1 MSEFELSTLAV
12 LALLLFAVG
21 AYSYWQVHRAQKAQE
36 ARKAE
41 LAELAVEPPSQHRYP
56 AYVPE
61 QEPLP
66 ETWPSAPAS
75 VQSEPTNHP
84 AIEFHA
90 EMPEASVVQPT
101 PAVQT
106 VSVTAK
112 PDDEQVEP
120 SMATGLEDEP
130 LGDGAFEGGTFE
142 GGTFDSGTFEGNAET
157 TEQNTAQP
165 IAQDIVHDTA
175 EEGVEKIAHEV
186 RDNAVTTVETSEV
199 IDEEA
204 PLTSNPTDM
213 RLESERVQTALDK
226 MTAQAPQ
233 DSAQNP
239 LEPSAEAVVP
249 NAPMALARAPQ
260 DDNVSAVEPAKSA
273 VPDASPVTTATETEA
288 VRSDA
293 AAPVSTPDEIMSAII
308 AEPPTTGKT
317 VPVTFDLDD
326 EEEKERIAQRI
337 TAQEMKRRATWE
349 VFAPFARFEHWL
361 HTAHPQGVDPIRAID
376 AEIVITVNQPKTAED
391 IERALYDLRL
401 DTPLPMRLYGARAGQ
416 ISLESGAK
424 RMWQDLQ
431 AGAPYCAIKL
441 TLQLAN
447 RSHHA
452 QEELIQRWF
461 GLAEALR
468 KRVAGHIDGLPD
480 VYELSDYAQFLHAL
494 ARRVGQPIILQLHK
508 DNGLWPAYEV
518 HQQLTACGAVLSERG
533 IYVARSER
541 NTPVYA
547 VMNDVNNPRAQD
559 FLRSQMAV
567 MYVHTLSF
575 CVELARIELRL
586 DDSADADAKPLE
598 PIQRLINDMKAVADA
613 LGAQWQ
619 NHVGEEI
626 SVDELEKIAHLQTR
640 IFVRQL
646 SELGLPVGAL
656 MTKRLLL
663 G

>member
-41 LAELAVEPPSQHRYP
+41 LAEFAVEPPSQHRYP

-75 VQSEPTNHP
+75 VQSEPTDSP
-84 AIEFHA
+84 AIEYHA
-90 EMPEASVVQPT
+90 ET
-101 PAVQT
+101 PAAAAVNPVAQSIQSTLSAAEVESEQPETPVTAELEEETLGDHAEISVQT
-106 VSVTAK
+106 T
-112 PDDEQVEP
+112 PDAAHEATHKTEEKIVVE
-120 SMATGLEDEP
+120 LEESTH
-130 LGDGAFEGGTFE
+130 E
-142 GGTFDSGTFEGNAET
+142 
-157 TEQNTAQP
+157 
-165 IAQDIVHDTA
+165 A
-175 EEGVEKIAHEV
+175 EENDVATISA
-186 RDNAVTTVETSEV
+186 SV
-199 IDEEA
+199 IDEEL
-204 PLTSNPTDM
+204 PLTDSTADM
-213 RLESERVQTALDK
+213 RLESERVQAALDK
-226 MTAQAPQ
+226 MTAATITTATEE
-233 DSAQNP
+233 SVQNP
-239 LEPSAEAVVP
+239 MENAGAPSADSESDSPSV
-249 NAPMALARAPQ
+249 PMALAQEPHVEEVAS
-260 DDNVSAVEPAKSA
+260 VAVLE
-273 VPDASPVTTATETEA
+273 SPATELARAT
-288 VRSDA
+288 A
-293 AAPVSTPDEIMSAII
+293 ATTPDDIMSAII

-361 HTAHPQGVDPIRAID
+361 NTAHPQGVDPIRAID

-416 ISLESGAK
+416 ISLESGSK
-424 RMWQDLQ
+424 RVWQDLQ
-431 AGAPYCAIKL
+431 AGAPYSAIKL

-447 RSHHA
+447 RSHYA
-452 QEELIQRWF
+452 QEEVIQRWF
-461 GLAEALR
+461 GLAEAVR
-468 KRVAGHIDGLPD
+468 KRLAGHIDTLPD

-508 DNGLWPAYEV
+508 ENGLWPAYEV

-533 IYVARSER
+533 IYVARSESSGR

-586 DDSADADAKPLE
+586 DEGTDAQPLE
-598 PIQRLINDMKAVADA
+598 PIQRLISDMKFVADA
-613 LGAQWQ
+613 LDAQWQ

>member
-101 PAVQT
+101 PAIQT

-112 PDDEQVEP
+112 PGDEQVEP
-120 SMATGLEDEP
+120 SMAAGLEDEP
-130 LGDGAFEGGTFE
+130 LGDGTFE

-157 TEQNTAQP
+157 
-165 IAQDIVHDTA
+165 IAQDTT
-175 EEGVEKIAHEV
+175 EEGVEKTAHDV
-186 RDNAVTTVETSEV
+186 RENTVTTAEAPEV
-199 IDEEA
+199 IDEEP
-204 PLTSNPTDM
+204 PLACHPTDM
-213 RLESERVQTALDK
+213 PAESERVQVALDK
-226 MTAQAPQ
+226 MAADAPQ
-233 DSAQNP
+233 DSAHNAMPNSAQNP
-239 LEPSAEAVVP
+239 LEPSAEAVVS
-249 NAPMALARAPQ
+249 NAPMALAHAPQ
-260 DDNVSAVEPAKSA
+260 DDNLSAVELAKSP
-273 VPDASPVTTATETEA
+273 VSEASPVTIATETET

-308 AEPPTTGKT
+308 AEPPTAGKT

-598 PIQRLINDMKAVADA
+598 PIQRLISDMKTVADA

>member
-1 MSEFELSTLAV
+1 MQTTPDAAHEATHEVAHPSAEKI
-12 LALLLFAVG
+12 VG
-21 AYSYWQVHRAQKAQE
+21 ALE
-36 ARKAE
+36 E
-41 LAELAVEPPSQHRYP
+41 P
-56 AYVPE
+56 AYEVDEAP
-61 QEPLP
+61 PL
-66 ETWPSAPAS
+66 T
-75 VQSEPTNHP
+75 
-84 AIEFHA
+84 
-90 EMPEASVVQPT
+90 
-101 PAVQT
+101 
-106 VSVTAK
+106 
-112 PDDEQVEP
+112 D
-120 SMATGLEDEP
+120 
-130 LGDGAFEGGTFE
+130 
-142 GGTFDSGTFEGNAET
+142 
-157 TEQNTAQP
+157 NTA
-165 IAQDIVHDTA
+165 DV
-175 EEGVEKIAHEV
+175 
-186 RDNAVTTVETSEV
+186 
-199 IDEEA
+199 
-204 PLTSNPTDM
+204 
-213 RLESERVQTALDK
+213 RLESERVQAALDK
-226 MTAQAPQ
+226 MTAATIIPTATAATEE
-233 DSAQNP
+233 SVQNP
-239 LEPSAEAVVP
+239 MENAGAASADSEPDSP
-249 NAPMALARAPQ
+249 SAPMALAQEPYVEEVAQVVLSESP
-260 DDNVSAVEPAKSA
+260 ATEPAR
-273 VPDASPVTTATETEA
+273 VMTAT
-288 VRSDA
+288 A
-293 AAPVSTPDEIMSAII
+293 ATTPDEIMSAII

-361 HTAHPQGVDPIRAID
+361 NTAHPQGVDPIRAID

-416 ISLESGAK
+416 ISLESGSK
-424 RMWQDLQ
+424 RVWQDLQ
-431 AGAPYCAIKL
+431 AGAPYSAIKL

-447 RSHHA
+447 RSHYA
-452 QEELIQRWF
+452 QEEVIQRWF
-461 GLAEALR
+461 GLAEAVR
-468 KRVAGHIDGLPD
+468 KRLAGHIDTLPD

-508 DNGLWPAYEV
+508 ENGLWPAYEV

-533 IYVARSER
+533 IYVARSESSGR

-586 DDSADADAKPLE
+586 DEGTDAQPLE
-598 PIQRLINDMKAVADA
+598 PIQRLISDMKFVADA
-613 LGAQWQ
+613 LDAQWQ

-626 SVDELEKIAHLQTR
+626 SVDELKKIAHLQTR

>member
-75 VQSEPTNHP
+75 VQSEPADSP
-84 AIEFHA
+84 AIEYHA
-90 EMPEASVVQPT
+90 ET
-101 PAVQT
+101 PAAAAVNPVAQSIQST
-106 VSVTAK
+106 LSVAEVESAQPESSVTAEPEEETLDDYAEISVQMT
-112 PDDEQVEP
+112 PDAAHEATDKTEEKIVVE
-120 SMATGLEDEP
+120 LEESTH
-130 LGDGAFEGGTFE
+130 E
-142 GGTFDSGTFEGNAET
+142 
-157 TEQNTAQP
+157 
-165 IAQDIVHDTA
+165 A
-175 EEGVEKIAHEV
+175 EENDVATIPA
-186 RDNAVTTVETSEV
+186 SV
-199 IDEEA
+199 IDEEP
-204 PLTSNPTDM
+204 PLTDSTADM
-213 RLESERVQTALDK
+213 RLESERVQAALDK
-226 MTAQAPQ
+226 MTAAATTEESIQSPMEHAG
-233 DSAQNP
+233 A
-239 LEPSAEAVVP
+239 PSADSESDSPSV
-249 NAPMALARAPQ
+249 PMALAQEPHVEEVAP
-260 DDNVSAVEPAKSA
+260 VALSESPATEPARA
-273 VPDASPVTTATETEA
+273 TAAT
-288 VRSDA
+288 
-293 AAPVSTPDEIMSAII
+293 TPDDIMSAII

-361 HTAHPQGVDPIRAID
+361 NTAHPQGVDPIRAID

-416 ISLESGAK
+416 ISLESGSK
-424 RMWQDLQ
+424 RVWQDLQ
-431 AGAPYCAIKL
+431 AGAPYSAIKL

-447 RSHHA
+447 RSHYA
-452 QEELIQRWF
+452 QEEVIQRWF
-461 GLAEALR
+461 GLAEAVR
-468 KRVAGHIDGLPD
+468 KRLAGHIDTLPD

-508 DNGLWPAYEV
+508 ENGLWPAYEV

-533 IYVARSER
+533 IYVARSESSGR

-586 DDSADADAKPLE
+586 DEGTDAQPLE
-598 PIQRLINDMKAVADA
+598 PIQRLISDMKFVADA
-613 LGAQWQ
+613 LDAQWQ

-626 SVDELEKIAHLQTR
+626 SVDELKKIAHLQTR

>member
-41 LAELAVEPPSQHRYP
+41 LAEFAVEPPSQHRYP

-75 VQSEPTNHP
+75 VQSEPADSP
-84 AIEFHA
+84 AIEYHA
-90 EMPEASVVQPT
+90 ET
-101 PAVQT
+101 PAAAAVNPVAQSIQST
-106 VSVTAK
+106 LSVAEVESAQPESSVTAEPEEETLDDYAEISVQMT
-112 PDDEQVEP
+112 PDAAHEATDKTEEKIVVE
-120 SMATGLEDEP
+120 LEESTH
-130 LGDGAFEGGTFE
+130 E
-142 GGTFDSGTFEGNAET
+142 
-157 TEQNTAQP
+157 
-165 IAQDIVHDTA
+165 A
-175 EEGVEKIAHEV
+175 EENDVATIPA
-186 RDNAVTTVETSEV
+186 SV
-199 IDEEA
+199 IDEEP
-204 PLTSNPTDM
+204 PLTDSTADM
-213 RLESERVQTALDK
+213 RLESERVQAALDK
-226 MTAQAPQ
+226 MTAAATTEN
-233 DSAQNP
+233 SVQNP
-239 LEPSAEAVVP
+239 MEHAGAPSADSESDSP
-249 NAPMALARAPQ
+249 SAPMALAQEPHVEEVAP
-260 DDNVSAVEPAKSA
+260 VALSESPATEPARA
-273 VPDASPVTTATETEA
+273 TAAT
-288 VRSDA
+288 
-293 AAPVSTPDEIMSAII
+293 TPDEIMSAII

-361 HTAHPQGVDPIRAID
+361 NTAHPQGVDPIRAID

-416 ISLESGAK
+416 ISLESGSK
-424 RMWQDLQ
+424 RVWQDLQ
-431 AGAPYCAIKL
+431 AGAPYSAIKL

-447 RSHHA
+447 RSHYA
-452 QEELIQRWF
+452 QEEVIQRWF

-468 KRVAGHIDGLPD
+468 KRLAGHIDTLPD

-508 DNGLWPAYEV
+508 ENGLWPAYEV

-586 DDSADADAKPLE
+586 DEGTDAQPLE
-598 PIQRLINDMKAVADA
+598 PIQRLISDMKFVADA
-613 LGAQWQ
+613 LDARWQ

>member
-41 LAELAVEPPSQHRYP
+41 LAEFAVEPPSQHRYP

-75 VQSEPTNHP
+75 VQSEPADSP
-84 AIEFHA
+84 AIEYHA
-90 EMPEASVVQPT
+90 ET
-101 PAVQT
+101 PAAAAVNPVAQSIQST
-106 VSVTAK
+106 LSVAEVESAQPESSVTAEPEEETLDDYAEISVQMT
-112 PDDEQVEP
+112 PDAAHEATDKTEEKIVVE
-120 SMATGLEDEP
+120 LEESTH
-130 LGDGAFEGGTFE
+130 E
-142 GGTFDSGTFEGNAET
+142 
-157 TEQNTAQP
+157 
-165 IAQDIVHDTA
+165 A
-175 EEGVEKIAHEV
+175 EENDVATIPA
-186 RDNAVTTVETSEV
+186 SV
-199 IDEEA
+199 IDEEP
-204 PLTSNPTDM
+204 PLTDSTADM
-213 RLESERVQTALDK
+213 RLESERVQAALDK
-226 MTAQAPQ
+226 MTAAATTEN
-233 DSAQNP
+233 SVQNP
-239 LEPSAEAVVP
+239 MEHAGAPSADSESDSP
-249 NAPMALARAPQ
+249 SAPMALAQEPHVEEVAP
-260 DDNVSAVEPAKSA
+260 VALSESPATEPARA
-273 VPDASPVTTATETEA
+273 TAAT
-288 VRSDA
+288 
-293 AAPVSTPDEIMSAII
+293 TPDDIMSAII

-361 HTAHPQGVDPIRAID
+361 NTAHPQGVDPIRAID

-416 ISLESGAK
+416 ISLESGSK
-424 RMWQDLQ
+424 RVWQDLQ
-431 AGAPYCAIKL
+431 AGAPYSAIKL

-447 RSHHA
+447 RSHYA
-452 QEELIQRWF
+452 QEEVIQRWF

-468 KRVAGHIDGLPD
+468 KRLAGHIDTLPD

-508 DNGLWPAYEV
+508 ENGLWPAYEV

-586 DDSADADAKPLE
+586 DEGTDAQPLE
-598 PIQRLINDMKAVADA
+598 PIQRLISDMKFVADA
-613 LGAQWQ
+613 LDARWQ

>member
-36 ARKAE
+36 ARQAE

-90 EMPEASVVQPT
+90 EMPEASVVQAT

-112 PDDEQVEP
+112 SENEQVEP
-120 SMATGLEDEP
+120 SMAAG
-130 LGDGAFEGGTFE
+130 LGDEALGEGALE

-165 IAQDIVHDTA
+165 IVQDIAHDTA
-175 EEGVEKIAHEV
+175 EEAVEKTVHEV
-186 RDNAVTTVETSEV
+186 RENAVATAEAPEV
-199 IDEEA
+199 IDAE
-204 PLTSNPTDM
+204 PSLTSHPTDM
-213 RLESERVQTALDK
+213 PSESERVQTALDK
-226 MTAQAPQ
+226 MVAH
-233 DSAQNP
+233 NP

-260 DDNVSAVEPAKSA
+260 DDNLSAVELAKSA
-273 VPDASPVTTATETEA
+273 VPDASPVTTATETET

-308 AEPPTTGKT
+308 AEPAITGKT

-598 PIQRLINDMKAVADA
+598 PIQRLISDMKTVADA

>member
-101 PAVQT
+101 PAVQA

-120 SMATGLEDEP
+120 SMAAGREDEP
-130 LGDGAFEGGTFE
+130 LGEGA
-142 GGTFDSGTFEGNAET
+142 FEGNAET
-157 TEQNTAQP
+157 
-165 IAQDIVHDTA
+165 IAQDIVQDTT
-175 EEGVEKIAHEV
+175 EECMEKTAHEV
-186 RDNAVTTVETSEV
+186 RDNAVTTVEVPEV
-199 IDEEA
+199 IDEEP
-204 PLTSNPTDM
+204 PLTSHPTDM
-213 RLESERVQTALDK
+213 PAESERVQTALDK
-226 MTAQAPQ
+226 MAVDAPQ
-233 DSAQNP
+233 DSAHNAMPNLAQNP
-239 LEPSAEAVVP
+239 LEQSAEAVVP

-260 DDNVSAVEPAKSA
+260 DDNLSAVELTKSA
-273 VPDASPVTTATETEA
+273 VSEASPVTIATETEA
-288 VRSDA
+288 LRSDA
-293 AAPVSTPDEIMSAII
+293 VAPVSTPDEIMSAII
-308 AEPPTTGKT
+308 AEPPTAGKT

-598 PIQRLINDMKAVADA
+598 PIQRLISDMKTVADA

>member
-36 ARKAE
+36 ARQAE

-75 VQSEPTNHP
+75 VQSEPTDSPMNSP
-84 AIEFHA
+84 AIEYHVETPA
-90 EMPEASVVQPT
+90 AATVNPVVQPIPST
-101 PAVQT
+101 LSPATVENEQPESPVTAELEEETLDNHAEISVQT
-106 VSVTAK
+106 TPEVAHEATHEVAHPSAEKIVGALEE
-112 PDDEQVEP
+112 PAYEVDEAP
-120 SMATGLEDEP
+120 P
-130 LGDGAFEGGTFE
+130 LTD
-142 GGTFDSGTFEGNAET
+142 
-157 TEQNTAQP
+157 NTA
-165 IAQDIVHDTA
+165 DV
-175 EEGVEKIAHEV
+175 
-186 RDNAVTTVETSEV
+186 
-199 IDEEA
+199 
-204 PLTSNPTDM
+204 
-213 RLESERVQTALDK
+213 RLESERVQAALDK
-226 MTAQAPQ
+226 MTAATIIPTATAATEE
-233 DSAQNP
+233 SVQNP
-239 LEPSAEAVVP
+239 MENAGAASADSEPDSP
-249 NAPMALARAPQ
+249 SAPMALAQEPYVEEVAQVVLSESP
-260 DDNVSAVEPAKSA
+260 ATEPAR
-273 VPDASPVTTATETEA
+273 VMTAT
-288 VRSDA
+288 A
-293 AAPVSTPDEIMSAII
+293 ATTPDEIMSAII

-361 HTAHPQGVDPIRAID
+361 NTAHPQGVDPIRAID

-416 ISLESGAK
+416 ISLESGSK
-424 RMWQDLQ
+424 RVWQDLQ
-431 AGAPYCAIKL
+431 AGAPYSAIKL

-447 RSHHA
+447 RSHYA
-452 QEELIQRWF
+452 QEEVIQRWF
-461 GLAEALR
+461 GLAEAVR
-468 KRVAGHIDGLPD
+468 KRLAGHIDTLPD

-508 DNGLWPAYEV
+508 ENGLWPAYEV

-533 IYVARSER
+533 IYVARSESSGR

-586 DDSADADAKPLE
+586 DEGADAQPLE
-598 PIQRLINDMKAVADA
+598 PIQRLISDMKFVADA
-613 LGAQWQ
+613 LDAQWQ

>member
-41 LAELAVEPPSQHRYP
+41 LAEFAVEPPSQHRYP

-75 VQSEPTNHP
+75 VQSEPADSP
-84 AIEFHA
+84 AIEYHA
-90 EMPEASVVQPT
+90 ET
-101 PAVQT
+101 PAAAAVNPVAQSIQST
-106 VSVTAK
+106 LSVAEVESAQPESSVTAEPEEETLDDYAEISVQMT
-112 PDDEQVEP
+112 PDAAHEATDKTEEKIVVE
-120 SMATGLEDEP
+120 LEESTH
-130 LGDGAFEGGTFE
+130 E
-142 GGTFDSGTFEGNAET
+142 
-157 TEQNTAQP
+157 
-165 IAQDIVHDTA
+165 A
-175 EEGVEKIAHEV
+175 EENDVATIPA
-186 RDNAVTTVETSEV
+186 SV
-199 IDEEA
+199 IDEEP
-204 PLTSNPTDM
+204 PLTDSTADM
-213 RLESERVQTALDK
+213 RLESERVQAALDK
-226 MTAQAPQ
+226 MTAAATTEN
-233 DSAQNP
+233 SVQNP
-239 LEPSAEAVVP
+239 MEHAGAPSADSESDSP
-249 NAPMALARAPQ
+249 SAPMALAQEPHVEEVAP
-260 DDNVSAVEPAKSA
+260 VALSESPATEPARA
-273 VPDASPVTTATETEA
+273 TAAT
-288 VRSDA
+288 
-293 AAPVSTPDEIMSAII
+293 TPDDIMSAII

-361 HTAHPQGVDPIRAID
+361 NTAHPQGVDPIRAID

-416 ISLESGAK
+416 ISLESGSK
-424 RMWQDLQ
+424 RVWQDLQ
-431 AGAPYCAIKL
+431 AGAPYSAIKL

-447 RSHHA
+447 RSHYA
-452 QEELIQRWF
+452 QEEVIQRWF
-461 GLAEALR
+461 GLAEAVR
-468 KRVAGHIDGLPD
+468 KRLAGHIDTLPD

-508 DNGLWPAYEV
+508 ENGLWPAYEV

-533 IYVARSER
+533 IYVARSESSGR

-586 DDSADADAKPLE
+586 DEGTDAQPLE
-598 PIQRLINDMKAVADA
+598 PIQRLISDMKFVADA
-613 LGAQWQ
+613 LDAQWQ

-626 SVDELEKIAHLQTR
+626 SVDELKKIAHLQTR

>member
-41 LAELAVEPPSQHRYP
+41 LAEFAVEPPSQHRYP

-75 VQSEPTNHP
+75 VQSEPADSP
-84 AIEFHA
+84 AIEYHA
-90 EMPEASVVQPT
+90 ET
-101 PAVQT
+101 PAAAAVNPVAQSIQST
-106 VSVTAK
+106 LSVAEVESAQPESSVTAEPEEETLDDYAEISVQMT
-112 PDDEQVEP
+112 PDAAHEATDKTEEKIVVE
-120 SMATGLEDEP
+120 LEESTH
-130 LGDGAFEGGTFE
+130 E
-142 GGTFDSGTFEGNAET
+142 
-157 TEQNTAQP
+157 
-165 IAQDIVHDTA
+165 A
-175 EEGVEKIAHEV
+175 EENDVATIPA
-186 RDNAVTTVETSEV
+186 SV
-199 IDEEA
+199 IDEEP
-204 PLTSNPTDM
+204 PLTDSTADM
-213 RLESERVQTALDK
+213 RLESERVQAALDK
-226 MTAQAPQ
+226 MTAAATTEN
-233 DSAQNP
+233 SVQNP
-239 LEPSAEAVVP
+239 MEHAGAPSADSESDSP
-249 NAPMALARAPQ
+249 SAPMALAQEPHVEEVAP
-260 DDNVSAVEPAKSA
+260 VALSESPATEPARA
-273 VPDASPVTTATETEA
+273 TAAT
-288 VRSDA
+288 
-293 AAPVSTPDEIMSAII
+293 TPDDIMSAII

-361 HTAHPQGVDPIRAID
+361 NTAHPQGVDPIRAID

-416 ISLESGAK
+416 ISLESGSK
-424 RMWQDLQ
+424 RVWQDLQ
-431 AGAPYCAIKL
+431 AGAPYSAIKL

-447 RSHHA
+447 RSHYA
-452 QEELIQRWF
+452 QEEVIQRWF

-468 KRVAGHIDGLPD
+468 KRLAGHIDTLPD

-508 DNGLWPAYEV
+508 ENGLWPAYEV

-586 DDSADADAKPLE
+586 DEGTDAQPLE
-598 PIQRLINDMKAVADA
+598 PIQRLISDMKFVADA
-613 LGAQWQ
+613 LDAQWQ

-646 SELGLPVGAL
+646 SELGLPVGVL

>member
-41 LAELAVEPPSQHRYP
+41 LAEFAVEPPSQHRYP

-75 VQSEPTNHP
+75 VQSEPADSP
-84 AIEFHA
+84 AIEYHA
-90 EMPEASVVQPT
+90 ET
-101 PAVQT
+101 PAAAAVNPVAQSIQST
-106 VSVTAK
+106 LSVAEVESAQPESSVTAEPEEETLDDYAEISVQMT
-112 PDDEQVEP
+112 PDAAHEATDKTEEKIVVE
-120 SMATGLEDEP
+120 LEESTH
-130 LGDGAFEGGTFE
+130 E
-142 GGTFDSGTFEGNAET
+142 
-157 TEQNTAQP
+157 
-165 IAQDIVHDTA
+165 A
-175 EEGVEKIAHEV
+175 EENDVATIPA
-186 RDNAVTTVETSEV
+186 SV
-199 IDEEA
+199 IDEEP
-204 PLTSNPTDM
+204 PLTDSTADM
-213 RLESERVQTALDK
+213 RLESERVQAALDK
-226 MTAQAPQ
+226 MTAAATTEN
-233 DSAQNP
+233 SVQNP
-239 LEPSAEAVVP
+239 MEHAGAPSADSESDSP
-249 NAPMALARAPQ
+249 SAPMALAQEPHVEEVAS
-260 DDNVSAVEPAKSA
+260 VAVLE
-273 VPDASPVTTATETEA
+273 SPATELARAT
-288 VRSDA
+288 A
-293 AAPVSTPDEIMSAII
+293 ATTPDDIMSAII

-361 HTAHPQGVDPIRAID
+361 NTAHPQGVDPIRAID

-416 ISLESGAK
+416 ISLESGSK
-424 RMWQDLQ
+424 RVWQDLQ
-431 AGAPYCAIKL
+431 AGAPYSAIKL

-447 RSHHA
+447 RSHYA
-452 QEELIQRWF
+452 QEEVIQRWF

-468 KRVAGHIDGLPD
+468 KRLAGHIDTLPD

-508 DNGLWPAYEV
+508 ENGLWPAYEV

-586 DDSADADAKPLE
+586 DEGTDAQPLE
-598 PIQRLINDMKAVADA
+598 PIQRLISDMKFVADA
-613 LGAQWQ
+613 LDARWQ

>member
-36 ARKAE
+36 ARQAE

-75 VQSEPTNHP
+75 VQSEPTDSPMNSP
-84 AIEFHA
+84 AIEYHVETPA
-90 EMPEASVVQPT
+90 AATVNPVVQPIQST
-101 PAVQT
+101 LSPAT
-106 VSVTAK
+106 VENEQPESPVTAEPEEETLDDYAEISVQMT
-112 PDDEQVEP
+112 PDAAHEATDKTEEKIVVE
-120 SMATGLEDEP
+120 LEESTH
-130 LGDGAFEGGTFE
+130 E
-142 GGTFDSGTFEGNAET
+142 
-157 TEQNTAQP
+157 
-165 IAQDIVHDTA
+165 A
-175 EEGVEKIAHEV
+175 EENDVATIPA
-186 RDNAVTTVETSEV
+186 SV
-199 IDEEA
+199 IDEEP
-204 PLTSNPTDM
+204 PLTDSTADM
-213 RLESERVQTALDK
+213 RLESERVQAALDK
-226 MTAQAPQ
+226 MTAAATTEN
-233 DSAQNP
+233 SVQNP
-239 LEPSAEAVVP
+239 MEHAGAPSADSESDSP
-249 NAPMALARAPQ
+249 SAPMALAQEPHVEEVAP
-260 DDNVSAVEPAKSA
+260 VALSESPATEPARA
-273 VPDASPVTTATETEA
+273 TAAT
-288 VRSDA
+288 
-293 AAPVSTPDEIMSAII
+293 TPDDIMSAII

-361 HTAHPQGVDPIRAID
+361 NTAHPQGVDPIRAID

-416 ISLESGAK
+416 ISLESGSK
-424 RMWQDLQ
+424 RVWQDLQ
-431 AGAPYCAIKL
+431 AGAPYSAIKL

-447 RSHHA
+447 RSHYA
-452 QEELIQRWF
+452 QEEVIQRWF
-461 GLAEALR
+461 GLAEAVR
-468 KRVAGHIDGLPD
+468 KRLAGHIDTLPD

-508 DNGLWPAYEV
+508 ENGLWPAYEV

-533 IYVARSER
+533 IYVARSESSGR

-586 DDSADADAKPLE
+586 DEGTDAQPLE
-598 PIQRLINDMKAVADA
+598 PIQRLISDMKFVADA
-613 LGAQWQ
+613 LDAQWQ

-626 SVDELEKIAHLQTR
+626 SVDELKKIAHLQTR

>member
-36 ARKAE
+36 ARQAE

-75 VQSEPTNHP
+75 VQSEPTDSPMNSP
-84 AIEFHA
+84 AIEYHVETPA
-90 EMPEASVVQPT
+90 AATVNPVVQPIQST
-101 PAVQT
+101 LSPAT
-106 VSVTAK
+106 VENEQPESPVTAEPEEETLDDYAEISVQMT
-112 PDDEQVEP
+112 PDAAHEATDKTEEKIVVE
-120 SMATGLEDEP
+120 LEESTH
-130 LGDGAFEGGTFE
+130 E
-142 GGTFDSGTFEGNAET
+142 
-157 TEQNTAQP
+157 
-165 IAQDIVHDTA
+165 A
-175 EEGVEKIAHEV
+175 EENDVATIPA
-186 RDNAVTTVETSEV
+186 SV
-199 IDEEA
+199 IDEEP
-204 PLTSNPTDM
+204 PLTDSTADM
-213 RLESERVQTALDK
+213 RLESERVQAALDK
-226 MTAQAPQ
+226 MTAAATTEN
-233 DSAQNP
+233 SVQNP
-239 LEPSAEAVVP
+239 MEHAGAPSADSESDSP
-249 NAPMALARAPQ
+249 SAPMALAQEPHVEEVAP
-260 DDNVSAVEPAKSA
+260 VALSESPATEPARA
-273 VPDASPVTTATETEA
+273 TAAT
-288 VRSDA
+288 
-293 AAPVSTPDEIMSAII
+293 TPDDIMSAII

-361 HTAHPQGVDPIRAID
+361 NTAHPQGVDPIRAID

-416 ISLESGAK
+416 ISLESGSK
-424 RMWQDLQ
+424 RVWQDLQ
-431 AGAPYCAIKL
+431 AGAPYSAIKL

-447 RSHHA
+447 RSHYA
-452 QEELIQRWF
+452 QEEVIQRWF
-461 GLAEALR
+461 GLAEAVR
-468 KRVAGHIDGLPD
+468 KRLAGHIDTLPD

-508 DNGLWPAYEV
+508 ENGLWPAYEV

-533 IYVARSER
+533 IYVARSESSGR

-586 DDSADADAKPLE
+586 DEGTDTQPLE
-598 PIQRLINDMKAVADA
+598 PIQRLISDMKFVADA
-613 LGAQWQ
+613 LDAQWQ

-626 SVDELEKIAHLQTR
+626 SVDELKKIAHLQTR

>member
-41 LAELAVEPPSQHRYP
+41 LAEFAVEPPSQHRYP

-75 VQSEPTNHP
+75 VQSEPTDSPMNSP
-84 AIEFHA
+84 AIEYHA
-90 EMPEASVVQPT
+90 ETPAAATVNPVVQPIQST
-101 PAVQT
+101 LSPATVENEQPESPVTAELEEETLDNHAEISVQT
-106 VSVTAK
+106 TPEVAHEATHEVAHPSAEEIVVEVEEPA
-112 PDDEQVEP
+112 DEVGEAP
-120 SMATGLEDEP
+120 P
-130 LGDGAFEGGTFE
+130 LTD
-142 GGTFDSGTFEGNAET
+142 
-157 TEQNTAQP
+157 NTA
-165 IAQDIVHDTA
+165 DV
-175 EEGVEKIAHEV
+175 
-186 RDNAVTTVETSEV
+186 
-199 IDEEA
+199 
-204 PLTSNPTDM
+204 
-213 RLESERVQTALDK
+213 RLESERVQATLDK
-226 MTAQAPQ
+226 MTAATIIPTATAATEE
-233 DSAQNP
+233 SVQNP
-239 LEPSAEAVVP
+239 MENAGAASADSEPDSP
-249 NAPMALARAPQ
+249 SAPMALAQEPYVEEVAQVVLSESP
-260 DDNVSAVEPAKSA
+260 ATEPAR
-273 VPDASPVTTATETEA
+273 VMTAT
-288 VRSDA
+288 A
-293 AAPVSTPDEIMSAII
+293 ATTPDEIMSAII

-361 HTAHPQGVDPIRAID
+361 NTAHPQGVDPIRAID

-416 ISLESGAK
+416 ISLESGSK
-424 RMWQDLQ
+424 RVWQDLQ
-431 AGAPYCAIKL
+431 AGAPYSAIKL

-447 RSHHA
+447 RSHYA
-452 QEELIQRWF
+452 QEEVIQRWF
-461 GLAEALR
+461 GLAEAVR
-468 KRVAGHIDGLPD
+468 KRLAGHIDTLPD

-508 DNGLWPAYEV
+508 ENGLWPAYEV

-533 IYVARSER
+533 IYVARSESSGR

-586 DDSADADAKPLE
+586 DEGADAQPLE
-598 PIQRLINDMKAVADA
+598 PIQRLISDMKFVADA
-613 LGAQWQ
+613 LDAQWQ

>member
-36 ARKAE
+36 ARQAE

-75 VQSEPTNHP
+75 VQSEPTDSPMNSP
-84 AIEFHA
+84 AIEYHVETPA
-90 EMPEASVVQPT
+90 AATVNPVVQPIPST
-101 PAVQT
+101 LSPATVENEQPESPVTAELEEETLDNHAEISVQT
-106 VSVTAK
+106 TPEVAHEATHEVAHPSAEEIVVEVEEPA
-112 PDDEQVEP
+112 DEVGEAP
-120 SMATGLEDEP
+120 P
-130 LGDGAFEGGTFE
+130 LTD
-142 GGTFDSGTFEGNAET
+142 
-157 TEQNTAQP
+157 NTA
-165 IAQDIVHDTA
+165 DV
-175 EEGVEKIAHEV
+175 
-186 RDNAVTTVETSEV
+186 
-199 IDEEA
+199 
-204 PLTSNPTDM
+204 
-213 RLESERVQTALDK
+213 RLESERVQATLDK
-226 MTAQAPQ
+226 MTAATIIPTATAATEE
-233 DSAQNP
+233 SVQNP
-239 LEPSAEAVVP
+239 MENAGAASADSEPDSP
-249 NAPMALARAPQ
+249 SAPMALAQEPYVEEVAQVVLSESP
-260 DDNVSAVEPAKSA
+260 ATEPAR
-273 VPDASPVTTATETEA
+273 VMTAT
-288 VRSDA
+288 A
-293 AAPVSTPDEIMSAII
+293 ATTPDEIMSAII

-361 HTAHPQGVDPIRAID
+361 NTAHPQGVDPIRAID

-416 ISLESGAK
+416 ISLESGSK
-424 RMWQDLQ
+424 RVWQDLQ
-431 AGAPYCAIKL
+431 AGAPYSAIKL

-447 RSHHA
+447 RSHYA
-452 QEELIQRWF
+452 QEEVIQRWF
-461 GLAEALR
+461 GLAEAVR
-468 KRVAGHIDGLPD
+468 KRLAGHIDTLPD

-508 DNGLWPAYEV
+508 ENGLWPAYEV

-533 IYVARSER
+533 IYVARSESSGR

-586 DDSADADAKPLE
+586 DEGADAQPLE
-598 PIQRLINDMKAVADA
+598 PIQRLISDMKFVADA
-613 LGAQWQ
+613 LDAQWQ

>member
-36 ARKAE
+36 ARQAE

-75 VQSEPTNHP
+75 VQSEPTDSP
-84 AIEFHA
+84 AIEYHVETPA
-90 EMPEASVVQPT
+90 AATVNPVVQPIPST
-101 PAVQT
+101 LSPATVENEQPESPVTAELEEETLDNHAEISVQT
-106 VSVTAK
+106 TPEVAHEATHEVAHPSAEEIVVEVEEPA
-112 PDDEQVEP
+112 DEVGEAP
-120 SMATGLEDEP
+120 P
-130 LGDGAFEGGTFE
+130 LTD
-142 GGTFDSGTFEGNAET
+142 
-157 TEQNTAQP
+157 NTA
-165 IAQDIVHDTA
+165 DV
-175 EEGVEKIAHEV
+175 
-186 RDNAVTTVETSEV
+186 
-199 IDEEA
+199 
-204 PLTSNPTDM
+204 
-213 RLESERVQTALDK
+213 RLESERVQATLDK
-226 MTAQAPQ
+226 MTAATIIPTATAATEE
-233 DSAQNP
+233 SVQNP
-239 LEPSAEAVVP
+239 MENAGAASADSEPDSP
-249 NAPMALARAPQ
+249 SAPMALAQEPYVEEVAQVVLSESP
-260 DDNVSAVEPAKSA
+260 ATEPAR
-273 VPDASPVTTATETEA
+273 VMTAT
-288 VRSDA
+288 A
-293 AAPVSTPDEIMSAII
+293 ATTPDEIMSAII

-361 HTAHPQGVDPIRAID
+361 NTAHPQGVDPIRAID

-416 ISLESGAK
+416 ISLESGSK
-424 RMWQDLQ
+424 RVWQDLQ
-431 AGAPYCAIKL
+431 AGAPYSAIKL

-447 RSHHA
+447 RSHYA
-452 QEELIQRWF
+452 QEEVIQRWF
-461 GLAEALR
+461 GLAEAVR
-468 KRVAGHIDGLPD
+468 KRLAGHIDTLPD

-508 DNGLWPAYEV
+508 ENGLWPAYEV

-533 IYVARSER
+533 IYVARSESSGR

-586 DDSADADAKPLE
+586 DEGTDAQPLE
-598 PIQRLINDMKAVADA
+598 PIQRLISDMKFVADA
-613 LGAQWQ
+613 LDAQWQ

>member
-75 VQSEPTNHP
+75 VQSEPTDSPMNSP
-84 AIEFHA
+84 AIEYHVETPA
-90 EMPEASVVQPT
+90 AATVNPVVQPIPST
-101 PAVQT
+101 LSPATVENEQPESPVTAELEEETLDNHAEISVQT
-106 VSVTAK
+106 TPEVAHEATHEVAHPSAEKIVGALEE
-112 PDDEQVEP
+112 PAYEVDEAP
-120 SMATGLEDEP
+120 P
-130 LGDGAFEGGTFE
+130 LTD
-142 GGTFDSGTFEGNAET
+142 
-157 TEQNTAQP
+157 NTA
-165 IAQDIVHDTA
+165 DV
-175 EEGVEKIAHEV
+175 
-186 RDNAVTTVETSEV
+186 
-199 IDEEA
+199 
-204 PLTSNPTDM
+204 
-213 RLESERVQTALDK
+213 RLESERVQATLDK
-226 MTAQAPQ
+226 MTAATIIPTATAATEE
-233 DSAQNP
+233 SVQNP
-239 LEPSAEAVVP
+239 MENAGAASADSEPDSP
-249 NAPMALARAPQ
+249 SAPMALAQEPYVEEVAQVVLSESP
-260 DDNVSAVEPAKSA
+260 ATEPAR
-273 VPDASPVTTATETEA
+273 VMTAT
-288 VRSDA
+288 A
-293 AAPVSTPDEIMSAII
+293 ATTPDEIMSAII

-361 HTAHPQGVDPIRAID
+361 NTAHPQGVDPIRAID

-416 ISLESGAK
+416 ISLESGSK
-424 RMWQDLQ
+424 RVWQDLQ
-431 AGAPYCAIKL
+431 AGAPYSAIKL

-447 RSHHA
+447 RSHYA
-452 QEELIQRWF
+452 QEEVIQRWF
-461 GLAEALR
+461 GLAEAVR
-468 KRVAGHIDGLPD
+468 KRLAGHIDTLPD

-508 DNGLWPAYEV
+508 ENGLWPAYEV

-533 IYVARSER
+533 IYVARSESSGR

-586 DDSADADAKPLE
+586 DEGADAQPLE
-598 PIQRLINDMKAVADA
+598 PIQRLISDMKFVADA
-613 LGAQWQ
+613 LDAQWQ

>member
-21 AYSYWQVHRAQKAQE
+21 TYSYWQVHRAQKAQE
-36 ARKAE
+36 ARQAE

-75 VQSEPTNHP
+75 VQSEPTDSPMNSP
-84 AIEFHA
+84 AIEYHVETPA
-90 EMPEASVVQPT
+90 AATVNPVVQPIQST
-101 PAVQT
+101 LSPATVENEQPESPVTAELEEETLDDHAEISVQT
-106 VSVTAK
+106 T
-112 PDDEQVEP
+112 PDAAHEATHEVAHPSAEKIVGALEEPAYEVDEAP
-120 SMATGLEDEP
+120 P
-130 LGDGAFEGGTFE
+130 LTD
-142 GGTFDSGTFEGNAET
+142 
-157 TEQNTAQP
+157 NTA
-165 IAQDIVHDTA
+165 DV
-175 EEGVEKIAHEV
+175 
-186 RDNAVTTVETSEV
+186 
-199 IDEEA
+199 
-204 PLTSNPTDM
+204 
-213 RLESERVQTALDK
+213 RLESERVQATLDK
-226 MTAQAPQ
+226 MTAATIIPTATAATEE
-233 DSAQNP
+233 SVQNP
-239 LEPSAEAVVP
+239 MENAGAASADSEPDSP
-249 NAPMALARAPQ
+249 SAPMALAQEPYVEEVAQVVLSESP
-260 DDNVSAVEPAKSA
+260 ATEPAR
-273 VPDASPVTTATETEA
+273 VMTAT
-288 VRSDA
+288 A
-293 AAPVSTPDEIMSAII
+293 ATTPDEIMSAII

-361 HTAHPQGVDPIRAID
+361 NTAHPQGVDPIRAID

-416 ISLESGAK
+416 ISLESGSK
-424 RMWQDLQ
+424 RVWQDLQ
-431 AGAPYCAIKL
+431 AGAPYSAIKL

-447 RSHHA
+447 RSHYA
-452 QEELIQRWF
+452 QEEVIQRWF
-461 GLAEALR
+461 GLAEAVR
-468 KRVAGHIDGLPD
+468 KRLAGHIDTLPD

-508 DNGLWPAYEV
+508 ENGLWPAYEV

-533 IYVARSER
+533 IYVARSESSGR

-586 DDSADADAKPLE
+586 DEGTDAQPLE
-598 PIQRLINDMKAVADA
+598 PIQRLISDMKFVADA
-613 LGAQWQ
+613 LDAQWQ

-626 SVDELEKIAHLQTR
+626 SVDELKKIAHLQTR

>member
-41 LAELAVEPPSQHRYP
+41 LAEFAVEPPSQHRYP

-75 VQSEPTNHP
+75 VQSEPADSP
-84 AIEFHA
+84 AIEYHA
-90 EMPEASVVQPT
+90 ET
-101 PAVQT
+101 PAAAAVNPVAQSIQST
-106 VSVTAK
+106 LSVAEVESAQPESSVTAEPEEETLDDYAEISVQMT
-112 PDDEQVEP
+112 PDAAHEATHKTEEKIVVE
-120 SMATGLEDEP
+120 LEESTH
-130 LGDGAFEGGTFE
+130 E
-142 GGTFDSGTFEGNAET
+142 
-157 TEQNTAQP
+157 
-165 IAQDIVHDTA
+165 A
-175 EEGVEKIAHEV
+175 EENDVATIPA
-186 RDNAVTTVETSEV
+186 SV
-199 IDEEA
+199 IDEEP
-204 PLTSNPTDM
+204 PLTDSTADM
-213 RLESERVQTALDK
+213 RLESERVQAALDK
-226 MTAQAPQ
+226 MTAAATTEN
-233 DSAQNP
+233 SVQNP
-239 LEPSAEAVVP
+239 MEHAGAPSADSESDSP
-249 NAPMALARAPQ
+249 SAPMALAQEPHVEEVAP
-260 DDNVSAVEPAKSA
+260 VALSESPATEPARA
-273 VPDASPVTTATETEA
+273 TAAT
-288 VRSDA
+288 
-293 AAPVSTPDEIMSAII
+293 TPDDIMSAII

-361 HTAHPQGVDPIRAID
+361 NTAHPQGVDPIRAID

-416 ISLESGAK
+416 ISLESGSK
-424 RMWQDLQ
+424 RVWQDLQ
-431 AGAPYCAIKL
+431 AGAPYSAIKL

-447 RSHHA
+447 RSHYA
-452 QEELIQRWF
+452 QEEVIQRWF
-461 GLAEALR
+461 GLAEAVR
-468 KRVAGHIDGLPD
+468 KRLAGHIDTLPD

-508 DNGLWPAYEV
+508 ENGLWPAYEV

-533 IYVARSER
+533 IYVARSESSGR

-586 DDSADADAKPLE
+586 DEGTDAQPLE
-598 PIQRLINDMKAVADA
+598 PIQRLISDMKFVADA
-613 LGAQWQ
+613 LDAQWQ

-626 SVDELEKIAHLQTR
+626 SVDELKKIAHLQTR

>member
-36 ARKAE
+36 ARQAE
-41 LAELAVEPPSQHRYP
+41 LAELAVEPPNQHRYP

-84 AIEFHA
+84 AIELHA
-90 EMPEASVVQPT
+90 EMPEASVVQAT

-112 PDDEQVEP
+112 SENEQVEP
-120 SMATGLEDEP
+120 SMAAG
-130 LGDGAFEGGTFE
+130 LGDEALGEGALE

-157 TEQNTAQP
+157 
-165 IAQDIVHDTA
+165 IAQDTT
-175 EEGVEKIAHEV
+175 EEGVEKTAHDV
-186 RDNAVTTVETSEV
+186 RENAVATAEAPEV
-199 IDEEA
+199 IDAE
-204 PLTSNPTDM
+204 PSLTSHPTDM
-213 RLESERVQTALDK
+213 PSESERVQTALDK
-226 MTAQAPQ
+226 MVAH
-233 DSAQNP
+233 NP

-260 DDNVSAVEPAKSA
+260 DDNLSAVELAKSA

-308 AEPPTTGKT
+308 AEPAITGKT

-586 DDSADADAKPLE
+586 DDSTDADAKPLE
-598 PIQRLINDMKAVADA
+598 PIQRLISDMKTVADA

-626 SVDELEKIAHLQTR
+626 FVDELEKIAHLQTR

>member
-101 PAVQT
+101 PAVQA

-120 SMATGLEDEP
+120 SMAAGLEDEP
-130 LGDGAFEGGTFE
+130 LGEGA
-142 GGTFDSGTFEGNAET
+142 FEGNAET
-157 TEQNTAQP
+157 
-165 IAQDIVHDTA
+165 IAQDIVQDTT
-175 EEGVEKIAHEV
+175 EECMEKTAHEV
-186 RDNAVTTVETSEV
+186 RDNAVTTVEVPEV
-199 IDEEA
+199 IDEEP
-204 PLTSNPTDM
+204 PLTSHPTDM
-213 RLESERVQTALDK
+213 PAESERVQTALDK
-226 MTAQAPQ
+226 MAVDAPQ
-233 DSAQNP
+233 DSAHNAMPNLAQNP
-239 LEPSAEAVVP
+239 LEQSAEAVVP

-260 DDNVSAVEPAKSA
+260 DDNLSAVELTKSA
-273 VPDASPVTTATETEA
+273 VSEASPVTIATETEA
-288 VRSDA
+288 LRSDA
-293 AAPVSTPDEIMSAII
+293 VAPVSTPDEIMSAII
-308 AEPPTTGKT
+308 AEPPTAGKT

-598 PIQRLINDMKAVADA
+598 PIQRLISDMKTVADA

>member
-75 VQSEPTNHP
+75 VQSEPTDSP
-84 AIEFHA
+84 AIEYHA
-90 EMPEASVVQPT
+90 ET
-101 PAVQT
+101 PAAAAVNPVAQSIQSTLSAAEVESEQPETPVTAELEEETLGDHAEISVQT
-106 VSVTAK
+106 T
-112 PDDEQVEP
+112 PDAAHEATHKTEEKIVVE
-120 SMATGLEDEP
+120 LEESTH
-130 LGDGAFEGGTFE
+130 E
-142 GGTFDSGTFEGNAET
+142 
-157 TEQNTAQP
+157 
-165 IAQDIVHDTA
+165 A
-175 EEGVEKIAHEV
+175 EENDVATIPA
-186 RDNAVTTVETSEV
+186 SV
-199 IDEEA
+199 IDEA
-204 PLTSNPTDM
+204 PPLTDNTADV
-213 RLESERVQTALDK
+213 RLESERVQAALDK
-226 MTAQAPQ
+226 MTAATIIPTATAATEE
-233 DSAQNP
+233 SVQNP
-239 LEPSAEAVVP
+239 MENAGAASADSEPDSP
-249 NAPMALARAPQ
+249 SAPMALAQEPYVEEVAQVVLSESP
-260 DDNVSAVEPAKSA
+260 ATEPARA
-273 VPDASPVTTATETEA
+273 TAAT
-288 VRSDA
+288 
-293 AAPVSTPDEIMSAII
+293 TPDDVMSAII

-361 HTAHPQGVDPIRAID
+361 NTAHPQGVDPIRAID

-416 ISLESGAK
+416 ISLESGSK
-424 RMWQDLQ
+424 RVWQDLQ
-431 AGAPYCAIKL
+431 AGAPYSAIKL

-447 RSHHA
+447 RSHYA
-452 QEELIQRWF
+452 QEEVIQRWF
-461 GLAEALR
+461 GLAEAVR
-468 KRVAGHIDGLPD
+468 KRLAGHIDTLPD

-508 DNGLWPAYEV
+508 ENGLWPAYEV

-533 IYVARSER
+533 IYVARSESSGR

-586 DDSADADAKPLE
+586 DEGTDAQPLE
-598 PIQRLINDMKAVADA
+598 PIQRLISDMKFVADA
-613 LGAQWQ
+613 LDAQWQ

-626 SVDELEKIAHLQTR
+626 SVDELKKIAHLQTR

>member
-12 LALLLFAVG
+12 LALLLFAIG

-41 LAELAVEPPSQHRYP
+41 LAELAVEPPTQHRYP

-75 VQSEPTNHP
+75 VQSEQLNSP
-84 AIEFHA
+84 AIA
-90 EMPEASVVQPT
+90 YRA
-101 PAVQT
+101 
-106 VSVTAK
+106 
-112 PDDEQVEP
+112 
-120 SMATGLEDEP
+120 
-130 LGDGAFEGGTFE
+130 
-142 GGTFDSGTFEGNAET
+142 
-157 TEQNTAQP
+157 
-165 IAQDIVHDTA
+165 
-175 EEGVEKIAHEV
+175 
-186 RDNAVTTVETSEV
+186 ETSEASEV
-199 IDEEA
+199 FASPASQTTPSNHKASTTDPFENDEPAPSMVAVLEEEA
-204 PLTSNPTDM
+204 LDATPQTQHDASDEKPEPLIETTIEATTDDAQETDAAMMAAPAVNDKAPPLTSHAVDV
-213 RLESERVQTALDK
+213 RLASEHAQTALDK
-226 MTAQAPQ
+226 STANPSEDVAPNVIQ
-233 DSAQNP
+233 TSSTTSAH
-239 LEPSAEAVVP
+239 EP
-249 NAPMALARAPQ
+249 
-260 DDNVSAVEPAKSA
+260 NVANI
-273 VPDASPVTTATETEA
+273 SPVLVESPVVAASTAAIATVQSEA
-288 VRSDA
+288 LGSEAKDA
-293 AAPVSTPDEIMSAII
+293 PTASAIAAMPDEMMSAII
-308 AEPPTTGKT
+308 AEPPTAGKSL
-317 VPVTFDLDD
+317 PVTFDLDD
-326 EEEKERIAQRI
+326 EEEKERIAQRV

-376 AEIVITVNQPKTAED
+376 AEIVIAVNQPKTAED

-416 ISLESGAK
+416 ISLESGSK
-424 RMWQDLQ
+424 RVWQDLQ
-431 AGAPYCAIKL
+431 AGAPYSAIKL

-447 RSHHA
+447 RSHYA
-452 QEELIQRWF
+452 QEEVIQRWF
-461 GLAEALR
+461 GLAEAVR
-468 KRVAGHIDGLPD
+468 KRLAGHIDTLPD
-480 VYELSDYAQFLHAL
+480 VYELSEYAQFLHAL

-518 HQQLTACGAVLSERG
+518 HQQLTACGAVLGERG

-575 CVELARIELRL
+575 CVELARIELRS
-586 DDSADADAKPLE
+586 DDSAAADAQPLE
-598 PIQRLINDMKAVADA
+598 PIQRLISDMKAVADA

-619 NHVGEEI
+619 NHLGEEI

>member
-41 LAELAVEPPSQHRYP
+41 LAEFAVEPPSQHRYP

-75 VQSEPTNHP
+75 VQSEPADSP
-84 AIEFHA
+84 AIEYHA
-90 EMPEASVVQPT
+90 ET
-101 PAVQT
+101 PAAAAVNPVAQSIQST
-106 VSVTAK
+106 LSVAEVESAQPESSVTAEPEEETLDDYAEISVQMT
-112 PDDEQVEP
+112 PDAAHEATDKTEEKIVVE
-120 SMATGLEDEP
+120 LEESTH
-130 LGDGAFEGGTFE
+130 E
-142 GGTFDSGTFEGNAET
+142 
-157 TEQNTAQP
+157 
-165 IAQDIVHDTA
+165 A
-175 EEGVEKIAHEV
+175 EENDVATIPA
-186 RDNAVTTVETSEV
+186 SV
-199 IDEEA
+199 IDEEP
-204 PLTSNPTDM
+204 PLTDSTADM
-213 RLESERVQTALDK
+213 RLESERVQAALDK
-226 MTAQAPQ
+226 MTAAATTEN
-233 DSAQNP
+233 SVQNP
-239 LEPSAEAVVP
+239 MEHAGAPSADSESDSP
-249 NAPMALARAPQ
+249 SAPMALAQEPHVEEVAP
-260 DDNVSAVEPAKSA
+260 VALSESPATEPARA
-273 VPDASPVTTATETEA
+273 TAAT
-288 VRSDA
+288 
-293 AAPVSTPDEIMSAII
+293 TPDEIMSAII

-361 HTAHPQGVDPIRAID
+361 NTAHPQGVDPIRAID

-416 ISLESGAK
+416 ISLESGSK
-424 RMWQDLQ
+424 RVWQDLQ
-431 AGAPYCAIKL
+431 AGAPYSAIKL

-447 RSHHA
+447 RSHYA
-452 QEELIQRWF
+452 QEEVIQRWF
-461 GLAEALR
+461 GLAEAVR
-468 KRVAGHIDGLPD
+468 KRLAGHIDTLPD

-508 DNGLWPAYEV
+508 ENGLWPAYEV

-533 IYVARSER
+533 IYVARSESSGR

-586 DDSADADAKPLE
+586 DEGTDAQPLE
-598 PIQRLINDMKAVADA
+598 PIQRLISDMKFVADA
-613 LGAQWQ
+613 LDAQWQ

-626 SVDELEKIAHLQTR
+626 SVDELKKIAHLQTR

>member
-41 LAELAVEPPSQHRYP
+41 LAEFAVEPPSQHRYP

-75 VQSEPTNHP
+75 VQSEPADSP
-84 AIEFHA
+84 AIEYHA
-90 EMPEASVVQPT
+90 ET
-101 PAVQT
+101 PAAAAVNPVAQSIQST
-106 VSVTAK
+106 LSVAEVESAQPESSVTAEPEEETLDDYAEISVQMT
-112 PDDEQVEP
+112 PDAAHE
-120 SMATGLEDEP
+120 ATDK
-130 LGDGAFEGGTFE
+130 
-142 GGTFDSGTFEGNAET
+142 
-157 TEQNTAQP
+157 TE
-165 IAQDIVHDTA
+165 
-175 EEGVEKIAHEV
+175 EKIVVELEESTHEV
-186 RDNAVTTVETSEV
+186 EENDVATIPASV
-199 IDEEA
+199 IDEEP
-204 PLTSNPTDM
+204 PLTDSTADM
-213 RLESERVQTALDK
+213 RLESERVQAALDK
-226 MTAQAPQ
+226 MTAAATTEN
-233 DSAQNP
+233 SVQNP
-239 LEPSAEAVVP
+239 MEHAGAPSADSESDSP
-249 NAPMALARAPQ
+249 SAPMALAQEPHVEEVAP
-260 DDNVSAVEPAKSA
+260 VALSESPATEPARA
-273 VPDASPVTTATETEA
+273 TAAT
-288 VRSDA
+288 
-293 AAPVSTPDEIMSAII
+293 TPDDIMSAII

-361 HTAHPQGVDPIRAID
+361 NTAHPQGVDPIRAID

-416 ISLESGAK
+416 ISLESGSK
-424 RMWQDLQ
+424 RVWQDLQ
-431 AGAPYCAIKL
+431 AGAPYSAIKL

-447 RSHHA
+447 RSHYA
-452 QEELIQRWF
+452 QEEVIQRWF
-461 GLAEALR
+461 GLAEAVR
-468 KRVAGHIDGLPD
+468 KRLAGHIDTLPD

-508 DNGLWPAYEV
+508 ENGLWPAYEV

-533 IYVARSER
+533 IYVARSESSGR

-586 DDSADADAKPLE
+586 DEGTDAQPLE
-598 PIQRLINDMKAVADA
+598 PIQRLISDMKFVADA
-613 LGAQWQ
+613 LDAQWQ

-626 SVDELEKIAHLQTR
+626 SVDELKKIAHLQTR

>member
-41 LAELAVEPPSQHRYP
+41 LAEFAVEPPSQHRYP

-75 VQSEPTNHP
+75 VQSEPADSP
-84 AIEFHA
+84 AIEYHA
-90 EMPEASVVQPT
+90 ET
-101 PAVQT
+101 PAAAAVNPVAQSIQST
-106 VSVTAK
+106 LSVAEVESAQPESSVTAEPEEETLDDHAEISVQTT
-112 PDDEQVEP
+112 PDAAHEATHEVAHPSAEKIVGALEEPAYEVDEAP
-120 SMATGLEDEP
+120 P
-130 LGDGAFEGGTFE
+130 LTD
-142 GGTFDSGTFEGNAET
+142 
-157 TEQNTAQP
+157 NTA
-165 IAQDIVHDTA
+165 DV
-175 EEGVEKIAHEV
+175 
-186 RDNAVTTVETSEV
+186 
-199 IDEEA
+199 
-204 PLTSNPTDM
+204 
-213 RLESERVQTALDK
+213 RLESERVQAALDK
-226 MTAQAPQ
+226 MTAATIIPTATAATEE
-233 DSAQNP
+233 SVQNP
-239 LEPSAEAVVP
+239 MENAGAASADSEPDSP
-249 NAPMALARAPQ
+249 SAPMALAQEPYVEEVAQVVLSESP
-260 DDNVSAVEPAKSA
+260 ATEPAR
-273 VPDASPVTTATETEA
+273 VMTAT
-288 VRSDA
+288 A
-293 AAPVSTPDEIMSAII
+293 ATTPDEIMSAII

-361 HTAHPQGVDPIRAID
+361 NTAHPQGVDPIRAID

-416 ISLESGAK
+416 ISLESGSK
-424 RMWQDLQ
+424 RVWQDLQ
-431 AGAPYCAIKL
+431 AGAPYSAIKL

-447 RSHHA
+447 RSHYA
-452 QEELIQRWF
+452 QEEVIQRWF
-461 GLAEALR
+461 GLAEAVR
-468 KRVAGHIDGLPD
+468 KRLAGHIDTLPD

-508 DNGLWPAYEV
+508 ENGLWPAYEV

-533 IYVARSER
+533 IYVARSESSGR

-586 DDSADADAKPLE
+586 DEGTDAQPLE
-598 PIQRLINDMKAVADA
+598 PIQRLISDMKFVADA
-613 LGAQWQ
+613 LDAQWQ

-626 SVDELEKIAHLQTR
+626 SVDELKKIAHLQTR

>member
-41 LAELAVEPPSQHRYP
+41 LAEFAVEPPSQHRYP

-75 VQSEPTNHP
+75 VQSEPTDSPMNSP
-84 AIEFHA
+84 AIEYHVETPA
-90 EMPEASVVQPT
+90 AATVNPVVQPIQST
-101 PAVQT
+101 LSPATVENEQPESPVTAELEEETLDDHAEISVQT
-106 VSVTAK
+106 T
-112 PDDEQVEP
+112 PDAAHEATHKTEEKIVVE
-120 SMATGLEDEP
+120 LEESTH
-130 LGDGAFEGGTFE
+130 E
-142 GGTFDSGTFEGNAET
+142 
-157 TEQNTAQP
+157 
-165 IAQDIVHDTA
+165 A
-175 EEGVEKIAHEV
+175 EENDVATIPA
-186 RDNAVTTVETSEV
+186 SV
-199 IDEEA
+199 IDEA
-204 PLTSNPTDM
+204 PPLTDNTADV
-213 RLESERVQTALDK
+213 RLESERVQAALDK
-226 MTAQAPQ
+226 MTAATIIPTATAATEE
-233 DSAQNP
+233 SVQNP
-239 LEPSAEAVVP
+239 MENAGAASADSEPDSP
-249 NAPMALARAPQ
+249 SAPMALAQEPYVEEVAQVVLSESP
-260 DDNVSAVEPAKSA
+260 ATEPAR
-273 VPDASPVTTATETEA
+273 VMTAT
-288 VRSDA
+288 A
-293 AAPVSTPDEIMSAII
+293 ATTPDEIMSAII

-361 HTAHPQGVDPIRAID
+361 NTAHPQGVDPIRAID

-416 ISLESGAK
+416 ISLESGSK
-424 RMWQDLQ
+424 RVWQDLQ
-431 AGAPYCAIKL
+431 AGAPYSAIKL

-447 RSHHA
+447 RSHYA
-452 QEELIQRWF
+452 QEEVIQRWF
-461 GLAEALR
+461 GLAEAVR
-468 KRVAGHIDGLPD
+468 KRLAGHIDTLPD

-508 DNGLWPAYEV
+508 ENGLWPAYEV

-533 IYVARSER
+533 IYVARSESSGR

-586 DDSADADAKPLE
+586 DEGTDAQPLE
-598 PIQRLINDMKAVADA
+598 PIQRLISDMKFVADA
-613 LGAQWQ
+613 LDAQWQ

>member
-36 ARKAE
+36 ARQAE

-90 EMPEASVVQPT
+90 EMPEASVVQAT

-112 PDDEQVEP
+112 SENEQVEP
-120 SMATGLEDEP
+120 SMAAG
-130 LGDGAFEGGTFE
+130 LGDEALGEGALE

-165 IAQDIVHDTA
+165 IVQDIAHDTA

-226 MTAQAPQ
+226 RVAH
-233 DSAQNP
+233 NP

-260 DDNVSAVEPAKSA
+260 DDNLSAVELAKSA
-273 VPDASPVTTATETEA
+273 VPDASPVTTATETET

-308 AEPPTTGKT
+308 AEPAITGKT

-461 GLAEALR
+461 ALAEALR
-468 KRVAGHIDGLPD
+468 KRVAGHIDSLPD

>member
-106 VSVTAK
+106 SSVIAK
-112 PDDEQVEP
+112 PENEQVEP
-120 SMATGLEDEP
+120 SMAAELEDET
-130 LGDGAFEGGTFE
+130 LREGTFE
-142 GGTFDSGTFEGNAET
+142 GRTFEGNAET

-165 IAQDIVHDTA
+165 IAHDTA
-175 EEGVEKIAHEV
+175 EEGVEKAAHEV
-186 RDNAVTTVETSEV
+186 RDNAVAPAEAPAV
-199 IDEEA
+199 IDAEP
-204 PLTSNPTDM
+204 PLTSHPTDM
-213 RLESERVQTALDK
+213 PSEPERVQVALDK

-233 DSAQNP
+233 DSAHNTLPNWVQNP
-239 LEPSAEAVVP
+239 LEPSAESVVQ
-249 NAPMALARAPQ
+249 NAPMALVRAPQ
-260 DDNVSAVEPAKSA
+260 EDNLSAVELVESPVSE
-273 VPDASPVTTATETEA
+273 ASPVTIATETEA
-288 VRSDA
+288 LRSDA

-308 AEPPTTGKT
+308 AEPPITGKT

-598 PIQRLINDMKAVADA
+598 PIQRLISDMKTVADA

>member
-101 PAVQT
+101 PTVQT

-112 PDDEQVEP
+112 PNDEQVEP
-120 SMATGLEDEP
+120 SMAAGLEDEP
-130 LGDGAFEGGTFE
+130 LGEGA
-142 GGTFDSGTFEGNAET
+142 FEGNAET
-157 TEQNTAQP
+157 
-165 IAQDIVHDTA
+165 IAQDIVQDTT
-175 EEGVEKIAHEV
+175 EECMEKTAHEV
-186 RDNAVTTVETSEV
+186 RDNAVTTVEVPEV
-199 IDEEA
+199 IDEEP
-204 PLTSNPTDM
+204 PLTSHPTDM
-213 RLESERVQTALDK
+213 PSESERVQTALDK
-226 MTAQAPQ
+226 MVADAPQ
-233 DSAQNP
+233 DSAHNAMPNLAQNP

-260 DDNVSAVEPAKSA
+260 DDNLSAVELTKSA
-273 VPDASPVTTATETEA
+273 VSEASPVTTATETEA
-288 VRSDA
+288 VHSDA
-293 AAPVSTPDEIMSAII
+293 AAPISTPDEIMSAII
-308 AEPPTTGKT
+308 AEPPTAGKT

-376 AEIVITVNQPKTAED
+376 AEIVIAVNQPKTAED

-598 PIQRLINDMKAVADA
+598 PIQRLISDMKTVADA

>member
-36 ARKAE
+36 ARQAE

-75 VQSEPTNHP
+75 VQSEPTDSP
-84 AIEFHA
+84 AIEYHA
-90 EMPEASVVQPT
+90 ET
-101 PAVQT
+101 PAAAAVNPVAQSIQST
-106 VSVTAK
+106 LSVAEVESAQPESSVTAEPEEETLDDYAEISVQMT
-112 PDDEQVEP
+112 PDAAHEATDKTEEKIVVE
-120 SMATGLEDEP
+120 LEESTH
-130 LGDGAFEGGTFE
+130 E
-142 GGTFDSGTFEGNAET
+142 
-157 TEQNTAQP
+157 
-165 IAQDIVHDTA
+165 A
-175 EEGVEKIAHEV
+175 EENDVATIPA
-186 RDNAVTTVETSEV
+186 SV
-199 IDEEA
+199 IDEEP
-204 PLTSNPTDM
+204 PLTDSTADM
-213 RLESERVQTALDK
+213 RLESERVQAALDK
-226 MTAQAPQ
+226 MTAAATTEN
-233 DSAQNP
+233 SVQNP
-239 LEPSAEAVVP
+239 MEHAGAPSADSESDSP
-249 NAPMALARAPQ
+249 SAPMALAQEPHVEEVAP
-260 DDNVSAVEPAKSA
+260 VALSESPATEPARA
-273 VPDASPVTTATETEA
+273 TAAT
-288 VRSDA
+288 
-293 AAPVSTPDEIMSAII
+293 TPDDIMSAII

-361 HTAHPQGVDPIRAID
+361 NTAHPQGVDPIRAID

-416 ISLESGAK
+416 ISLESGSK
-424 RMWQDLQ
+424 RVWQDLQ
-431 AGAPYCAIKL
+431 AGAPYSAIKL

-447 RSHHA
+447 RSHYA
-452 QEELIQRWF
+452 QEEVIQRWF
-461 GLAEALR
+461 GLAEAVR
-468 KRVAGHIDGLPD
+468 KRLAGHIDTLPD

-508 DNGLWPAYEV
+508 ENGLWPAYEV

-533 IYVARSER
+533 IYVARSESSGR

-586 DDSADADAKPLE
+586 DEGADAQPLE
-598 PIQRLINDMKAVADA
+598 PIQRLISDMKFVADA
-613 LGAQWQ
+613 LDAQWQ

-626 SVDELEKIAHLQTR
+626 SVDELKKIAHLQTR

>member
-36 ARKAE
+36 ARQAE

-75 VQSEPTNHP
+75 VQSEPTDSPMNSP
-84 AIEFHA
+84 AIEYHVETPA
-90 EMPEASVVQPT
+90 AATVNPVVQPIQST
-101 PAVQT
+101 LSPATVENEQPESPVTAELEEETLDNHAEISVQT
-106 VSVTAK
+106 TPEVAHEATHEVAHPSAEKIVGALEE
-112 PDDEQVEP
+112 PAYEVDEAP
-120 SMATGLEDEP
+120 P
-130 LGDGAFEGGTFE
+130 LTD
-142 GGTFDSGTFEGNAET
+142 
-157 TEQNTAQP
+157 NTA
-165 IAQDIVHDTA
+165 DV
-175 EEGVEKIAHEV
+175 
-186 RDNAVTTVETSEV
+186 
-199 IDEEA
+199 
-204 PLTSNPTDM
+204 
-213 RLESERVQTALDK
+213 RLESERVQAALDK
-226 MTAQAPQ
+226 MTAATIIPTATAATEE
-233 DSAQNP
+233 SVQNP
-239 LEPSAEAVVP
+239 MENAGAASADSEPDSP
-249 NAPMALARAPQ
+249 SAPMALAQEPYVEEVAQVVLSESP
-260 DDNVSAVEPAKSA
+260 ATEPAR
-273 VPDASPVTTATETEA
+273 VMTAT
-288 VRSDA
+288 A
-293 AAPVSTPDEIMSAII
+293 ATTPDEIMSAII

-361 HTAHPQGVDPIRAID
+361 NTAHPQGVDPIRAID

-416 ISLESGAK
+416 ISLESGSK
-424 RMWQDLQ
+424 RVWQDLQ
-431 AGAPYCAIKL
+431 AGAPYSAIKL

-447 RSHHA
+447 RSHYA
-452 QEELIQRWF
+452 QEEVIQRWF
-461 GLAEALR
+461 GLAEAVR
-468 KRVAGHIDGLPD
+468 KRLAGHIDTLPD

-508 DNGLWPAYEV
+508 ENGLWPAYEV

-533 IYVARSER
+533 IYVARSESSGR

-586 DDSADADAKPLE
+586 DEGADAQPLE
-598 PIQRLINDMKAVADA
+598 PIQRLISDMKFVADA
-613 LGAQWQ
+613 LDAQWQ

-626 SVDELEKIAHLQTR
+626 SVDELKKIAHLQTR

>member
-36 ARKAE
+36 ARQAE

-75 VQSEPTNHP
+75 VQSEPTDSQTGRLNLQDL
-84 AIEFHA
+84 
-90 EMPEASVVQPT
+90 SKT
-101 PAVQT
+101 PAAAAVNPVAQSIQST
-106 VSVTAK
+106 LSVAEVESAQPESSVTAEPEEETLDDYAEISVQTT
-112 PDDEQVEP
+112 PDAAHEATHEVAHPSAEKIVGALEEPAYEVDEAP
-120 SMATGLEDEP
+120 P
-130 LGDGAFEGGTFE
+130 LTD
-142 GGTFDSGTFEGNAET
+142 
-157 TEQNTAQP
+157 NTA
-165 IAQDIVHDTA
+165 DV
-175 EEGVEKIAHEV
+175 
-186 RDNAVTTVETSEV
+186 
-199 IDEEA
+199 
-204 PLTSNPTDM
+204 
-213 RLESERVQTALDK
+213 RLESERVQAALDK
-226 MTAQAPQ
+226 MTAATIIPTATAATEE
-233 DSAQNP
+233 SVQNP
-239 LEPSAEAVVP
+239 MENAGAASADSEPDSP
-249 NAPMALARAPQ
+249 SAPMALAQEPYVEEVAQVVLSESP
-260 DDNVSAVEPAKSA
+260 ATEPAR
-273 VPDASPVTTATETEA
+273 VMTAT
-288 VRSDA
+288 A
-293 AAPVSTPDEIMSAII
+293 ATTPDEIMSAII

-361 HTAHPQGVDPIRAID
+361 NTAHPQGVDPIRAID

-416 ISLESGAK
+416 ISLESGSK
-424 RMWQDLQ
+424 RVWQDLQ
-431 AGAPYCAIKL
+431 AGAPYSAIKL

-447 RSHHA
+447 RSHYA
-452 QEELIQRWF
+452 QEEVIQRWF
-461 GLAEALR
+461 GLAEAVR
-468 KRVAGHIDGLPD
+468 KRLAGHIDTLPD

-508 DNGLWPAYEV
+508 ENGLWPAYEV

-533 IYVARSER
+533 IYVARSESSGR

-586 DDSADADAKPLE
+586 DEGTDAQPLE
-598 PIQRLINDMKAVADA
+598 PIQRLISDMKFVADA
-613 LGAQWQ
+613 LDAQWQ

-626 SVDELEKIAHLQTR
+626 SVDEWKKLAHLQTR

>member
-36 ARKAE
+36 ARQAE

-75 VQSEPTNHP
+75 VQSEPTDSPMNSP
-84 AIEFHA
+84 AIEYHVETPA
-90 EMPEASVVQPT
+90 AATVNPVVQPIQST
-101 PAVQT
+101 LSPATVENEQPESPVTAELEEETLDNHAEISVQT
-106 VSVTAK
+106 TPEVAHEATHEVAHPSAEEIVVEVEEPA
-112 PDDEQVEP
+112 DEVGEAP
-120 SMATGLEDEP
+120 P
-130 LGDGAFEGGTFE
+130 LTD
-142 GGTFDSGTFEGNAET
+142 
-157 TEQNTAQP
+157 NTA
-165 IAQDIVHDTA
+165 DV
-175 EEGVEKIAHEV
+175 
-186 RDNAVTTVETSEV
+186 
-199 IDEEA
+199 
-204 PLTSNPTDM
+204 
-213 RLESERVQTALDK
+213 RLESERVQATLDK
-226 MTAQAPQ
+226 MTAATIIPTATAATEE
-233 DSAQNP
+233 SVQNP
-239 LEPSAEAVVP
+239 MENAGAASADSEPDSP
-249 NAPMALARAPQ
+249 SAPMALAQEPYVEEVAQVVLSESP
-260 DDNVSAVEPAKSA
+260 ATEPAR
-273 VPDASPVTTATETEA
+273 VMTAT
-288 VRSDA
+288 A
-293 AAPVSTPDEIMSAII
+293 ATTPDEIMSAII

-361 HTAHPQGVDPIRAID
+361 NTAHPQGVDPIRAID

-416 ISLESGAK
+416 ISLESGSK
-424 RMWQDLQ
+424 RVWQDLQ
-431 AGAPYCAIKL
+431 AGAPYSAIKL

-447 RSHHA
+447 RSHYA
-452 QEELIQRWF
+452 QEEVIQRWF
-461 GLAEALR
+461 GLAEAVR
-468 KRVAGHIDGLPD
+468 KRLAGHIDTLPD

-508 DNGLWPAYEV
+508 ENGLWPAYEV

-533 IYVARSER
+533 IYVARSESSGR

-586 DDSADADAKPLE
+586 DEGADAQPLE
-598 PIQRLINDMKAVADA
+598 PIQRLISDMKFVADA
-613 LGAQWQ
+613 LDAQWQ

>member
-41 LAELAVEPPSQHRYP
+41 LAEFAVEPPSQHRYP

-75 VQSEPTNHP
+75 VQSEPTDSP
-84 AIEFHA
+84 AIEYHA
-90 EMPEASVVQPT
+90 ET
-101 PAVQT
+101 PAAAAVNPVAQSIQSTLSAAEVESEQPETPVTAELEEETLGDHAEISVQT
-106 VSVTAK
+106 T
-112 PDDEQVEP
+112 PDAAHEATHKTEEKIVVE
-120 SMATGLEDEP
+120 LEESTH
-130 LGDGAFEGGTFE
+130 E
-142 GGTFDSGTFEGNAET
+142 
-157 TEQNTAQP
+157 
-165 IAQDIVHDTA
+165 A
-175 EEGVEKIAHEV
+175 EENDVATIPA
-186 RDNAVTTVETSEV
+186 SV
-199 IDEEA
+199 IDEEP
-204 PLTSNPTDM
+204 PLTNSTADM
-213 RLESERVQTALDK
+213 RLESERVQAALDK
-226 MTAQAPQ
+226 MTAAATTEN
-233 DSAQNP
+233 SVQNP
-239 LEPSAEAVVP
+239 MEHAGAPSADSESDSPSV
-249 NAPMALARAPQ
+249 PMALAQVSHVEEVVPVAVLESPATESTRA
-260 DDNVSAVEPAKSA
+260 
-273 VPDASPVTTATETEA
+273 TATT
-288 VRSDA
+288 
-293 AAPVSTPDEIMSAII
+293 TPDDIMSAII

-361 HTAHPQGVDPIRAID
+361 NTAHPQGVDPIRAID

-416 ISLESGAK
+416 ISLESGSK
-424 RMWQDLQ
+424 RVWQDLQ
-431 AGAPYCAIKL
+431 AGAPYSAIKL

-447 RSHHA
+447 RSHYA
-452 QEELIQRWF
+452 QEEVIQRWF

-468 KRVAGHIDGLPD
+468 KRLAGHIDTLPD
-480 VYELSDYAQFLHAL
+480 VYELSDGAQFLHAL

-508 DNGLWPAYEV
+508 ENGLWPAYEV

-586 DDSADADAKPLE
+586 DEGTDAQPLE
-598 PIQRLINDMKAVADA
+598 PIQRLISDMKFVADA
-613 LGAQWQ
+613 LDAQWQ

-626 SVDELEKIAHLQTR
+626 SVDELKKIAHLQTR

>member
-41 LAELAVEPPSQHRYP
+41 LAEFAVEPPSQHRYP

-75 VQSEPTNHP
+75 VQSEPADSP
-84 AIEFHA
+84 AIEYHA
-90 EMPEASVVQPT
+90 ET
-101 PAVQT
+101 PAAAAVNPVAQSIQST
-106 VSVTAK
+106 LSVAEVESAQPESSVTTEPEEETLDDYAEISVQMT
-112 PDDEQVEP
+112 PDAAHEATDKTEEKIVVE
-120 SMATGLEDEP
+120 LEESTH
-130 LGDGAFEGGTFE
+130 E
-142 GGTFDSGTFEGNAET
+142 
-157 TEQNTAQP
+157 
-165 IAQDIVHDTA
+165 A
-175 EEGVEKIAHEV
+175 EENDVATIPA
-186 RDNAVTTVETSEV
+186 SV
-199 IDEEA
+199 IDEEP
-204 PLTSNPTDM
+204 PLTDSTADM
-213 RLESERVQTALDK
+213 RLESERVQAALDK
-226 MTAQAPQ
+226 MTAAATTEN
-233 DSAQNP
+233 SVQNP
-239 LEPSAEAVVP
+239 MEHAGAPSADSESDSP
-249 NAPMALARAPQ
+249 SAPMALAQEPHVEEVAP
-260 DDNVSAVEPAKSA
+260 VALSESPATEPARA
-273 VPDASPVTTATETEA
+273 TAAT
-288 VRSDA
+288 
-293 AAPVSTPDEIMSAII
+293 TPDDIMSAII

-361 HTAHPQGVDPIRAID
+361 NTAHPQGVDPIRAID

-416 ISLESGAK
+416 ISLESGSK
-424 RMWQDLQ
+424 RVWQDLQ
-431 AGAPYCAIKL
+431 AGAPYSAIKL

-447 RSHHA
+447 RSHYA
-452 QEELIQRWF
+452 QEEVIQRWF
-461 GLAEALR
+461 GLAEAVR
-468 KRVAGHIDGLPD
+468 KRLAGHIDTLPD

-508 DNGLWPAYEV
+508 ENGLWPAYEV

-533 IYVARSER
+533 IYVARSESSGR

-586 DDSADADAKPLE
+586 DEGTDAQPLE
-598 PIQRLINDMKAVADA
+598 PIQRLISDMKFVADA
-613 LGAQWQ
+613 LDAQWQ

-626 SVDELEKIAHLQTR
+626 SVDELKKIAHLQTR

>member
-36 ARKAE
+36 ARQAE

-75 VQSEPTNHP
+75 VQSEPTDSPMNSP
-84 AIEFHA
+84 AIEYHVETPA
-90 EMPEASVVQPT
+90 AATVNPVVQPIQST
-101 PAVQT
+101 LSPATVENEQPESPVTAELEEETLGDHAEISVQT
-106 VSVTAK
+106 T
-112 PDDEQVEP
+112 PDAAHEATHKTEEKIVVE
-120 SMATGLEDEP
+120 LEESTH
-130 LGDGAFEGGTFE
+130 E
-142 GGTFDSGTFEGNAET
+142 
-157 TEQNTAQP
+157 
-165 IAQDIVHDTA
+165 A
-175 EEGVEKIAHEV
+175 EENDVATIPA
-186 RDNAVTTVETSEV
+186 SV
-199 IDEEA
+199 IDEA
-204 PLTSNPTDM
+204 PPLTDNTADV
-213 RLESERVQTALDK
+213 RLESERVQAALDK
-226 MTAQAPQ
+226 MTAATIIPTATAATEE
-233 DSAQNP
+233 SVQNP
-239 LEPSAEAVVP
+239 MENAGAASADSEPDSP
-249 NAPMALARAPQ
+249 SAPMALAQEPYVEEVAQVVLSESP
-260 DDNVSAVEPAKSA
+260 ATEPAR
-273 VPDASPVTTATETEA
+273 VMTAT
-288 VRSDA
+288 A
-293 AAPVSTPDEIMSAII
+293 ATTPDEIMSAII

-361 HTAHPQGVDPIRAID
+361 NTAHPQGVDPIRAID

-416 ISLESGAK
+416 ISLESGSK
-424 RMWQDLQ
+424 RVWQDLQ
-431 AGAPYCAIKL
+431 AGAPYSAIKL

-447 RSHHA
+447 RSHYA
-452 QEELIQRWF
+452 QEEVIQRWF
-461 GLAEALR
+461 GLAEAVR
-468 KRVAGHIDGLPD
+468 KRLAGHIDTLPD

-508 DNGLWPAYEV
+508 ENGLWPAYEV

-533 IYVARSER
+533 IYVARSESSGR

-586 DDSADADAKPLE
+586 DEGTDAQPLE
-598 PIQRLINDMKAVADA
+598 PIQRLISDMKFVADA
-613 LGAQWQ
+613 LDAQWQ

-626 SVDELEKIAHLQTR
+626 SVDELKKIAHLQTR